1 MSDSSLSLRMTLEVS
16 QEYSSAIQD
25 YLTAIYRLQQAHER
39 VTTSAIA
46 RALGKEPGS
55 VTGMIQKLAQNGL
68 VHYERHRGVRLTPAG
83 EKIALE
89 VLRHHRL
96 IELYLAQALGYPWD
110 EVHEE
115 ADRLEHVISEAFE
128 DRIAAA
134 LGDPQFDPHGDPIP
148 HKDGTLPQASASDRL
163 ADLEIGR
170 PAVVSRI
177 GEQRPAILRYLARL
191 GLFPQVVVVVRER
204 APFKGPLLVE
214 VDGVAHA
221 ISHDMAQSVFVA
233 PHT

>member
-1 MSDSSLSLRMTLEVS
+1 MSEAGLKGIEIS

-55 VTGMIQKLAQNGL
+55 VTEMLQKLGQNGL
-68 VHYERHRGVRLTPAG
+68 LHYERHRGVRLTPAG
-83 EKIALE
+83 ERIALE

-148 HKDGTLPQASASDRL
+148 HKDGTLPQASTSDRL

-170 PAVVSRI
+170 QAVVSRI
-177 GEQRPAILRYLARL
+177 GEQYPARLRYLARL
-191 GLFPQVVVVVRER
+191 GLVPQAVVVVRER

-214 VDGVAHA
+214 VGGVAHA
-221 ISHDMAQSVFVA
+221 ISHDVAQSVFVT
-233 PHT
+233 PYK

>member
-1 MSDSSLSLRMTLEVS
+1 MSEEVS

-55 VTGMIQKLAQNGL
+55 VTGMIQKLAQHGL
-68 VHYERHRGVRLTPAG
+68 VHYERHRGVRLTPTG

-148 HKDGTLPQASASDRL
+148 HKDGTLPQANAGDRL
-163 ADLEIGR
+163 ADQAIGQ

-177 GEQRPAILRYLARL
+177 GEQRPAMLRYLARL

-221 ISHDMAQSVFVA
+221 ISHDVAQNVFVT
-233 PHT
+233 PYE

>member
-1 MSDSSLSLRMTLEVS
+1 MSEEGLKGIEIS

-46 RALGKEPGS
+46 RVLGKEPGS

-148 HKDGTLPQASASDRL
+148 HKDGTLPQASTSDRL

-177 GEQRPAILRYLARL
+177 GEQRPALLRYLARL
-191 GLFPQVVVVVRER
+191 GLIPQTVVMVRER

-221 ISHDMAQSVFVA
+221 ISHDVAQSVFVT
-233 PHT
+233 PCK

>member
-1 MSDSSLSLRMTLEVS
+1 MSDEGYKELAIS

-25 YLTAIYRLQQAHER
+25 YLTAIYRLQQAQGR
-39 VTTSAIA
+39 VTTSALA

-55 VTGMIQKLAQNGL
+55 VTGMVQKLAQHGL
-68 VHYERHRGVRLTPAG
+68 VHYARHRGVRLTPTG

-110 EVHEE
+110 EVHAE
-115 ADRLEHVISEAFE
+115 ADRLEHVISEALE
-128 DRIAAA
+128 ERMAAA

-148 HKDGTLPQASASDRL
+148 HKDGTLPQAGAVGRL
-163 ADLEIGR
+163 AELEIGR

-177 GEQRPAILRYLARL
+177 GEQRPALLRYLARL
-191 GLFPQVVVVVRER
+191 GLVPQAAVVVRER
-204 APFKGPLLVE
+204 APLKGPLLVE
-214 VDGVAHA
+214 VEGVAHA
-221 ISHDMAQSVFVA
+221 ISHEVAQNVLVTPFS
-233 PHT
+233 

>member
-1 MSDSSLSLRMTLEVS
+1 MSEEGLKGIEIS

-46 RALGKEPGS
+46 GALGKEPGS

-148 HKDGTLPQASASDRL
+148 HKDGTLPQASTSDRL
-163 ADLEIGR
+163 ADLEI
-170 PAVVSRI
+170 
-177 GEQRPAILRYLARL
+177 
-191 GLFPQVVVVVRER
+191 
-204 APFKGPLLVE
+204 
-214 VDGVAHA
+214 
-221 ISHDMAQSVFVA
+221 
-233 PHT
+233 